1 MNIRHIEQ
9 SELSQLLSLLQAKAE
24 FDGCPEA
31 LLATTETLRDALF
44 STKPLA
50 HALVAEIN
58 GQLVG
63 MATYYTIFSSF
74 IAKPGLWLDD
84 LYVYEKYRG
93 QNIGFAL
100 MQQLCKIAEHG
111 GCGRVDWHV
120 SKFNEHGKNFY
131 RKIGATI
138 SEVSQLVRLEK
149 KAIQNL
155 ASA

>member
-1 MNIRHIEQ
+1 MKVRHIDQ
-9 SELSQLLSLLQAKAE
+9 SELPQLLSLLQAKAE
-24 FDGCPEA
+24 FDGCPES
-31 LLATTETLRDALF
+31 LLATTESLRDALF
-44 STKPLA
+44 SANPQA
-50 HALVAEIN
+50 HALVVEIN

-84 LYVYEKYRG
+84 LYVYEEYRG
-93 QNIGFAL
+93 QRIGLAL
-100 MQQLCKIAEHG
+100 MQQLCKIAEQA

-138 SEVSQLVRLEK
+138 SEVSQLVRLET

-155 ASA
+155 ASS